1 MKLGELKGERAV
13 EVIAE
18 LIEPI
23 ANLAIDFPNFR
34 ITKEDRKE
42 GESDRDVTV
51 RVFKEKIPLLLRTH
65 KSDVLKILCT
75 VNGSDPDELSV
86 IDIIKGVIEL
96 TNDQDFLNLFLSAV
110 NTGAPK
116 PPTA

>member
-1 MKLGELKGERAV
+1 MKLGELKGEHAV

-23 ANLAIDFPNFR
+23 ANIAIDFPKYR
-34 ITKEDRKE
+34 LSQADKKE
-42 GESDRDVTV
+42 GESERDSVV
-51 RVFKEKIPLLLRTH
+51 RVFKEKVPALLKTH
-65 KSDVLKILCT
+65 KSDVLTILCT
-75 VNGSDPDELSV
+75 INGTNPDDLSV